1 MQGAWVPSLVWEDP
15 TSCWTTKPSC
25 RNYWNP
31 CALGLPGQMSPRAA
45 TTEALA
51 SRACV
56 PQQEK
61 PLQWEAHAP
70 QLESSPHSLQ
80 LEKSPHSCKDPV
92 QPKERKKA
100 NPDSFLEPHPHCAF
114 APSYSL
120 FCLMPWIIHV
130 PGNSPPCGVFQ
141 STGLCVE
148 KVSFMDSLVN

>member
-61 PLQWEAHAP
+61 PLRWEAHAP

-92 QPKERKKA
+92 QPKERKKERKLTLTHFWSLT
-100 NPDSFLEPHPHCAF
+100 PT
-114 APSYSL
+114 APLPLHTVCSVS
-120 FCLMPWIIHV
+120 C
-130 PGNSPPCGVFQ
+130 PG
-141 STGLCVE
+141 
-148 KVSFMDSLVN
+148 SFMSLVILPPVVFFSPQAYV